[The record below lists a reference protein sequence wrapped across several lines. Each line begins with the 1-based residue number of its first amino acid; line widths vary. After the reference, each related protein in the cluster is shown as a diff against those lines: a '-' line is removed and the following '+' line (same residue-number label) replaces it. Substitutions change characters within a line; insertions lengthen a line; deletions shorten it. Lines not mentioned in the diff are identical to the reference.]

1 MSAQDEAMDRAL
13 CTGDRSVKRP
23 HRAMPCAQESKP
35 DVVVA
40 VAGRV
45 VVAIRRPHVLGVVV
59 EVAAP
64 YHAVRACVGLH
75 PMMGE
80 E

>member
-1 MSAQDEAMDRAL
+1 M
-13 CTGDRSVKRP
+13 KRP
-23 HRAMPCAQESKP
+23 HRAMPCAQESKA

-40 VAGRV
+40 VARRV

-64 YHAVRACVGLH
+64 DNAVRACVGLH
-75 PMMGE
+75 PMISE